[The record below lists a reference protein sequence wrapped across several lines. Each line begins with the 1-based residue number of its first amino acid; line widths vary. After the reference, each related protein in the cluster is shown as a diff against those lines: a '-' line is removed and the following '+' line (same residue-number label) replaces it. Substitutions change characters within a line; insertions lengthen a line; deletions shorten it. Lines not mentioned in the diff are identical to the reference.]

1 MDKSS
6 QSQAQNISYEAG
18 QAKGKTEEK
27 AGGMTDKA
35 SEVAQ
40 SAKDSIADAG
50 GVMMAEAQGAAEAV
64 KNSTDCSWQGWLN
77 DLIES
82 NGGKKKFSS
91 SKSLFYEAPLGYSIE
106 DVQPCGGIEKF
117 RSAAYS
123 NCIRK
128 PS

>member
-27 AGGMTDKA
+27 ACSMMDKA

-50 GVMMAEAQGAAEAV
+50 GVMMAKAQGAAEAV
-64 KNSTDCSWQGWLN
+64 KNATGMN
-77 DLIES
+77 
-82 NGGKKKFSS
+82 NKSS
-91 SKSLFYEAPLGYSIE
+91 
-106 DVQPCGGIEKF
+106 
-117 RSAAYS
+117 
-123 NCIRK
+123 
-128 PS
+128 